1 MQQKCN
7 NTTVQHKAEK
17 NVPFSPERYMI
28 EETIQKVSPNLP
40 KKTKAKQNKEEEF
53 VQLLGEL
60 KETKPKLFKRLKE
73 RVSE

>member
-1 MQQKCN
+1 M
-7 NTTVQHKAEK
+7 QHKAEK

-60 KETKPKLFKRLKE
+60 KETEPKLFKRLKE

>member
-40 KKTKAKQNKEEEF
+40 KKTKDKKNKEEEL
-53 VQLLGEL
+53 VQFLGDL
-60 KETKPKLFKRLKE
+60 KEIDPKLFKRLKE
-73 RVSE
+73 IVSE

>member
-1 MQQKCN
+1 
-7 NTTVQHKAEK
+7 
-17 NVPFSPERYMI
+17 MI

-73 RVSE
+73 IVSE

>member
-1 MQQKCN
+1 M
-7 NTTVQHKAEK
+7 QHKAEK